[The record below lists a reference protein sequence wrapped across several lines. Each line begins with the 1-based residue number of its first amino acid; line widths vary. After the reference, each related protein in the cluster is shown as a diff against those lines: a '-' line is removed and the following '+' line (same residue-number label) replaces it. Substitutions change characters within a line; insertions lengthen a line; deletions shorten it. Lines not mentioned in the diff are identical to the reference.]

1 MKKISTDEL
10 FFMAGEKLEI
20 DNMEGPCE
28 YHNFSEHYEQRKSEM
43 LKRVRED
50 SKKCEVPSEH
60 SVRPVRRRISFRRWS
75 TAAAAAVFAL
85 GLSLSAYAYFGH
97 IAPRISQDGNQV
109 SVQMKESLGQ
119 TTEDGNTSA
128 ELSDL
133 PEEGVEISSVKI
145 SVDYVPEGF
154 ERIDGESQRCT
165 YTHDGS
171 FGGKGFWVLQ
181 ETSREIIN
189 NYVESYEQSMIG
201 DMEALVL
208 TPQMTD
214 STSTYRQVIYLFNPQ
229 DMVMLMVGSDD
240 PQLSAEELKK
250 VAESVSY
257 EPTGE
262 KIMAYSTS
270 TLPVQKEMTLAD
282 RSFDKDQVKDSFL
295 VESYDGQKVQVNV
308 KDISFLDTISGLNK
322 NNFYDS
328 ENLENY
334 VETDGTLKDERVV
347 QSYGDNGYPISA
359 VRESVDQKLMLVT
372 LELANDS
379 DQAVEELFLNSFDV
393 LALTDDGEQLVL
405 WENSED
411 YLDTLEV
418 DGAVYLDGAQNTEGE
433 ERVHSFFAVS
443 VPANSTKTVTLGF
456 CIFADE
462 VENSYL
468 SYNSTGGGFSE
479 TNNPMFQLYRLDT
492 WKNKEN

>member
-1 MKKISTDEL
+1 
-10 FFMAGEKLEI
+10 
-20 DNMEGPCE
+20 
-28 YHNFSEHYEQRKSEM
+28 
-43 LKRVRED
+43 
-50 SKKCEVPSEH
+50 
-60 SVRPVRRRISFRRWS
+60 
-75 TAAAAAVFAL
+75 
-85 GLSLSAYAYFGH
+85 
-97 IAPRISQDGNQV
+97 
-109 SVQMKESLGQ
+109 
-119 TTEDGNTSA
+119 
-128 ELSDL
+128 
-133 PEEGVEISSVKI
+133 
-145 SVDYVPEGF
+145 
-154 ERIDGESQRCT
+154 
-165 YTHDGS
+165 
-171 FGGKGFWVLQ
+171 
-181 ETSREIIN
+181 
-189 NYVESYEQSMIG
+189 
-201 DMEALVL
+201 
-208 TPQMTD
+208 
-214 STSTYRQVIYLFNPQ
+214 
-229 DMVMLMVGSDD
+229 
-240 PQLSAEELKK
+240 
-250 VAESVSY
+250 
-257 EPTGE
+257 
-262 KIMAYSTS
+262 
-270 TLPVQKEMTLAD
+270 MTLAD

-359 VRESVDQKLMLVT
+359 VRESADQKLMLVT

-411 YLDTLEV
+411 HLDTLEV